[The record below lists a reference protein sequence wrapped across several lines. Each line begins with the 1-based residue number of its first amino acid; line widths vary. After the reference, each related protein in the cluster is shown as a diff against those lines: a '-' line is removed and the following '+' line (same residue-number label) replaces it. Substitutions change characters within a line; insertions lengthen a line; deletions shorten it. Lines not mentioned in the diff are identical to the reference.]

1 MALPT
6 LLSTQL
12 APSQQP
18 RLPAAP
24 VEYDARY
31 VDALTGILR
40 QYFNQVDNLTQNLL
54 TNTGGRFLRTVCG
67 SFYDTT
73 SQTTTANTAT
83 LMTINST
90 DTPNTNGVSIV
101 SGSKITVTYP
111 GVYNLQFSVQIQNTD
126 NDLHNMSIWL
136 KQGNGA
142 GPATDLVGSTG
153 LIGLAARKTATEYY
167 HNIVGWN
174 YFVTMAAGDYIQ
186 LYWSSD
192 SALVSI
198 EAYPAGTSPTRPS
211 TSSVVATMTFVSA
224 PLT

>member
-6 LLSTQL
+6 LASTQL
-12 APSQQP
+12 TPSQQP

-54 TNTGGRFLRTVCG
+54 TNTGGRFLRTICG

-73 SQTTTANTAT
+73 TQTTTANTAT

-111 GVYNLQFSVQIQNTD
+111 GVYNLQFSIQGVNSNANTQD
-126 NDLHNMSIWL
+126 ISIWL
-136 KQGNGA
+136 KQGNGGGA
-142 GPATDLVGSTG
+142 ATDIVGSTG
-153 LIGLAARKTATEYY
+153 FISIPGTHGGVDGHGIY
-167 HNIVGWN
+167 GWN
-174 YFVTMAAGDYIQ
+174 YFVSMQASDYIQ
-186 LYWSSD
+186 LYWSAT
-192 SALVSI
+192 SANVSI
-198 EAYPAGTSPTRPS
+198 KYYPTWTSPTRPS

>member
-40 QYFNQVDNLTQNLL
+40 QYFNQVDNLTQSLL

-90 DTPNTNGVSIV
+90 DTPNTNGISIV

-111 GVYNLQFSVQIQNTD
+111 GVYNLQFSIQAVNANAAD
-126 NDLHNMSIWL
+126 KDMSIWL
-136 KQGNGA
+136 KQGNGGGA
-142 GPATDLVGSTG
+142 ATDIAGSTG
-153 LIGLAARKTATEYY
+153 LISVPSKHGGVDG
-167 HNIVGWN
+167 HGIFGWN
-174 YFVTMAAGDYIQ
+174 YFVTMQASDYIQ
-186 LYWSSD
+186 LYWSTD
-192 SALVSI
+192 SADVSI
-198 EAYPAGTSPTRPS
+198 KYYASGTSPTRPA

>member
-1 MALPT
+1 MTVSQLPT
-6 LLSTQL
+6 QL
-12 APSQQP
+12 RPSQQP

-24 VEYDARY
+24 VEYDRTY

-40 QYFNQVDNLTQNLL
+40 QYFNEVDNLTQSLL

-90 DTPNTNGVSIV
+90 DTANTNGVSIV

-111 GVYNLQFSVQIQNTD
+111 GTYNLQFSIQADNANANVQD
-126 NDLHNMSIWL
+126 MSIWL
-136 KQGNGA
+136 RQNG
-142 GPATDLVGSTG
+142 TDLVGSTG
-153 LIGLAARKTATEYY
+153 YLSCPAKHGTENG
-167 HNIVGWN
+167 HNIFGWN
-174 YFVTMAAGDYIQ
+174 YFVTMAASDYIQ
-186 LYWSSD
+186 LYWSVTNAD
-192 SALVSI
+192 LSI
-198 EAYPAGTSPTRPS
+198 KYYPAGTVPTRPS

>member
-6 LLSTQL
+6 LISTQL
-12 APSQQP
+12 KPSQNP

-31 VDALTGILR
+31 VDSLTSILR
-40 QYFNQVDNLTQNLL
+40 QYFNQVDNLTQSLL
-54 TNTGGRFLRTVCG
+54 TNTGQRFMRAPTG

-73 SQTTTANTAT
+73 SQTAAAANTAY

-90 DTPNTNGVSIV
+90 DTPNTNAVSIV

-111 GVYNLQFSVQIQNTD
+111 GVYNFQFSVQIVNSNANTKD
-126 NDLHNMSIWL
+126 MSIWL
-136 KQGNGA
+136 KQGNGGGA
-142 GPATDLVGSTG
+142 ATDIAGSTG
-153 LIGLAARKTATEYY
+153 LISIPGSHGGVDGHGIY
-167 HNIVGWN
+167 GWN
-174 YFVTMAAGDYIQ
+174 YFVSMQASDYIQ
-186 LYWSSD
+186 LYWSTD
-192 SALVSI
+192 STNVSI
-198 EAYPAGTSPTRPS
+198 KYYASGVSPTRPA

>member
-6 LLSTQL
+6 LASTQL
-12 APSQQP
+12 TPSQQP

-111 GVYNLQFSVQIQNTD
+111 GVYNLQFSVQAVNANS
-126 NDLHNMSIWL
+126 NDKDMSIWL
-136 KQGNGA
+136 KQGNGGGA
-142 GPATDLVGSTG
+142 ATDIAGSTG
-153 LIGLAARKTATEYY
+153 LISIPAKHGSVDGHGIY
-167 HNIVGWN
+167 GWN
-174 YFVTMAAGDYIQ
+174 YFVSMQASDYIQ
-186 LYWSSD
+186 LYWSTD
-192 SALVSI
+192 SADVSI
-198 EAYPAGTSPTRPS
+198 KYYASGTSPTRPA

>member
-1 MALPT
+1 MTVSQLPT
-6 LLSTQL
+6 QL
-12 APSQQP
+12 RPSQQP

-24 VEYDARY
+24 VEYDRTY
-31 VDALTGILR
+31 LDSTLSILR
-40 QYFNQVDNLTQNLL
+40 QYFNQLDNLTQTLL

-90 DTPNTNGVSIV
+90 DTANTNGVSIV
-101 SGSKITVTYP
+101 SGSKITVVYP
-111 GVYNLQFSVQIQNTD
+111 GTYNLQFSVQVQNTD
-126 NDLHNMSIWL
+126 NAIHDMSIWL
-136 KQGNGA
+136 KQGNGSGA
-142 GPATDLVGSTG
+142 ATDLVGSTG
-153 LIGLAARKTATEYY
+153 LIGLAARKSATEYY

-174 YFVTMAAGDYIQ
+174 YFLTMAAGDYVQ

-192 SALVSI
+192 SNLVSI
-198 EAYPAGTSPTRPS
+198 QAYPAATAPVRPS